1 MILSPEQYTEGRRA
15 CEEFVDQCRLELPDE
30 VARLFEEYTRW
41 IWQYK
46 CPGAIYKYYSDE
58 TVIHSAGDKI
68 SKGTESVVAS
78 TLAFTA
84 SFPDRLDDFVDI
96 FIEGDQEH
104 GYHLGQT
111 TCFNAVNTGW
121 SQYGAP
127 TGKSLER
134 NGCKVRSICECKIE
148 KVEGRWRV
156 VEEWV
161 VGSPDAI
168 KETCTLDIGNKE
180 LPNKEEREKEE
191 QRENKCT
198 VFAVADNE

>member
-1 MILSPEQYTEGRRA
+1 MILTPDQYKEGRRV
-15 CEEFVDQCRLELPDE
+15 CEEFVDKCRLTMPEE
-30 VARLFEEYTRW
+30 VAKLFEDYTRW

-58 TVIHSAGDKI
+58 TLVHSAGDKI
-68 SKGTESVVAS
+68 SKGTESVVANTTS
-78 TLAFTA
+78 FIM
-84 SFPDRLDDFVDI
+84 SFPTRINEFVDI
-96 FIEGDQEH
+96 FVEGDPEH

-134 NGCKVRSICECKIE
+134 NGCKVRSICECLIE

-156 VEEWV
+156 TEEWV

-168 KETCTLDIGNKE
+168 RETCTADVVQ
-180 LPNKEEREKEE
+180 KEEPCEAKAGEE
-191 QRENKCT
+191 DAE
-198 VFAVADNE
+198 